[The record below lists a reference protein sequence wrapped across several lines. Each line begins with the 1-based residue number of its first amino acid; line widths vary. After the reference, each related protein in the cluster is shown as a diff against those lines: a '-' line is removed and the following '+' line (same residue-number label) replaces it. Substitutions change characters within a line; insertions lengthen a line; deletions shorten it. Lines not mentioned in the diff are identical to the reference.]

1 MDDVI
6 VGTTRYDVAAACR
19 QYGGP
24 SPTVYRI
31 FGGRHVSDS
40 HTFRMADNIADAEG
54 DWPRDPA
61 YFTVAADG
69 TFAPTKAAGGHW
81 GESILSGPAVA
92 GLAAWCL
99 ERDFGESGFLPA
111 RFTINLMRPARKEPV
126 QVTTRELRHGRR
138 ARYADCEVLQG
149 NDLVATAVV
158 VLYQQSEAPEG
169 QQWSPAVEFYP
180 PPEHEGD
187 ELVVGSDAAGWGEL
201 GARHQNVSRKRAYY
215 RGLDVI
221 AGQPATP
228 FVRAVVVA
236 EATTNMV
243 VNLGTDGIGY
253 INGGLTVL
261 LYRTP
266 RGEGLGVQGDRQ
278 FAAEGV
284 AIGSTT
290 LFDDDGPVGI
300 ASVTALANPA
310 AKINFTGTARN
321 DAPGAELYTGE
332 R

>member
-1 MDDVI
+1 MVDNE
-6 VGTTRYDVAAACR
+6 VG
-19 QYGGP
+19 
-24 SPTVYRI
+24 
-31 FGGRHVSDS
+31 
-40 HTFRMADNIADAEG
+40 AEE
-54 DWPRDPA
+54 DLARDPA
-61 YFTVAADG
+61 YFTIGADG
-69 TFAPTKAAGGHW
+69 SFAPTAAAGGHW

-92 GLAAWCL
+92 GLAAWSL

-111 RFTINLMRPARKEPV
+111 RFTINLMRPARKEPL
-126 QVTTRELRHGRR
+126 QVKTRALRHGRR
-138 ARYADCEVLQG
+138 ARYGDCEVLQG
-149 NDLVATAVV
+149 DDLVATAVV

-180 PPEHEGD
+180 PLDHEGD
-187 ELVVGSDAAGWGEL
+187 DLVVGSDAAGWGEL
-201 GARHQNVSRKRAYY
+201 VARHQNVSRKRAYY

-278 FAAEGV
+278 FAADGV

-300 ASVTALANPA
+300 ASITALANPA
-310 AKINFTGTARN
+310 ARINFTGTARN
-321 DAPGAELYTGE
+321 DAPGAELYTGGKDG
-332 R
+332 

>member
-1 MDDVI
+1 MAISDV
-6 VGTTRYDVAAACR
+6 DND
-19 QYGGP
+19 GGP
-24 SPTVYRI
+24 S
-31 FGGRHVSDS
+31 G
-40 HTFRMADNIADAEG
+40 
-54 DWPRDPA
+54 DPA
-61 YFTVAADG
+61 YFTIGADG
-69 TFAPTKAAGGHW
+69 SFTPTKAAGGHW

-92 GLAAWCL
+92 GLAAWAL
-99 ERDFGESGFLPA
+99 EREFGESGFLPA
-111 RFTINLMRPARKEPV
+111 RFTINLMRPARKEPL
-126 QVTTRELRHGRR
+126 QVKTRELRRGRR

-149 NDLVATAVV
+149 DDLVATAVV

-169 QQWSPAVEFYP
+169 QQWSPTVEFYP
-180 PPEHEGD
+180 PLDHEGD
-187 ELVVGSDAAGWGEL
+187 DLVVGSDAAGWGEL
-201 GARHQNVSRKRAYY
+201 GARHQNPSRKRAYY

-221 AGQPATP
+221 EGEPATP

-278 FAAEGV
+278 FAAGGV
-284 AIGSTT
+284 SIGSTT

-310 AKINFTGTARN
+310 AQINFTGTARN
-321 DAPGAELYTGE
+321 DAPGAELYSGGE
-332 R
+332 GA

>member
-1 MDDVI
+1 MTDSDADD
-6 VGTTRYDVAAACR
+6 D
-19 QYGGP
+19 GGP
-24 SPTVYRI
+24 S
-31 FGGRHVSDS
+31 
-40 HTFRMADNIADAEG
+40 A
-54 DWPRDPA
+54 DPA
-61 YFTVAADG
+61 YFTIGADG
-69 TFAPTKAAGGHW
+69 SFTPTKAAGGHW

-92 GLAAWCL
+92 GLAAWAL
-99 ERDFGESGFLPA
+99 EREFGESGFLPA
-111 RFTINLMRPARKEPV
+111 RFTINLMRPARKEPL
-126 QVTTRELRHGRR
+126 QVKTRELRRGRR

-149 NDLVATAVV
+149 DDLVATAVV

-169 QQWSPAVEFYP
+169 RQWSPTVEFYP
-180 PPEHEGD
+180 PLDHEGD
-187 ELVVGSDAAGWGEL
+187 DLVVGSDAAGWGEL
-201 GARHQNVSRKRAYY
+201 GARHQNPSRKRAYY

-221 AGQPATP
+221 EGEPATP
-228 FVRAVVVA
+228 FVRAVVVS

-278 FAAEGV
+278 FAAGGV
-284 AIGSTT
+284 SIGSTT

-310 AKINFTGTARN
+310 ARINFTGTARN
-321 DAPGAELYTGE
+321 DAPGAELYSGAE
-332 R
+332 GA

>member
-1 MDDVI
+1 MVDDDG
-6 VGTTRYDVAAACR
+6 GTHAD
-19 QYGGP
+19 P
-24 SPTVYRI
+24 S
-31 FGGRHVSDS
+31 G
-40 HTFRMADNIADAEG
+40 
-54 DWPRDPA
+54 DPA
-61 YFTVAADG
+61 YFTIGADG
-69 TFAPTKAAGGHW
+69 SFLPTTAAGGHW

-92 GLAAWCL
+92 GLAARSL
-99 ERDFGESGFLPA
+99 EREFGESGFLPA
-111 RFTINLMRPARKEPV
+111 RFTINLMRPARKEPLLV
-126 QVTTRELRHGRR
+126 KTRELRHGRR

-149 NDLVATAVV
+149 DDLVATAVV
-158 VLYQQSEAPEG
+158 VLYQQTEAPEG

-180 PPEHEGD
+180 PLDHEGD
-187 ELVVGSDAAGWGEL
+187 DLVVGSDAAGWGEL
-201 GARHQNVSRKRAYY
+201 GVRHQNVSRKRAYY

-221 AGQPATP
+221 AGEPATP

-243 VNLGTDGIGY
+243 INLGTDGIGY

-278 FAAEGV
+278 FAADGV
-284 AIGSTT
+284 AIGSAT
-290 LFDDDGPVGI
+290 LFDDAGPVGI

-321 DAPGAELYTGE
+321 DAPGAELYSGGE
-332 R
+332 GT

>member
-1 MDDVI
+1 MVEDNAHSEGD
-6 VGTTRYDVAAACR
+6 
-19 QYGGP
+19 
-24 SPTVYRI
+24 
-31 FGGRHVSDS
+31 VSDS
-40 HTFRMADNIADAEG
+40 
-54 DWPRDPA
+54 PA
-61 YFTVAADG
+61 YFTIGADG
-69 TFAPTKAAGGHW
+69 SFVPTKEAGGHW

-92 GLAAWCL
+92 GLAAWAL
-99 ERDFGESGFLPA
+99 EKEFGKSGFLPA
-111 RFTINLMRPARKEPV
+111 RFTINLMRPARKEPLHV
-126 QVTTRELRHGRR
+126 KTRELRHGRR

-149 NDLVATAVV
+149 EDLLATAVV

-169 QQWSPAVEFYP
+169 QQWSPEVEFYP
-180 PPEHEGD
+180 PMDHEGD

-201 GARHQNVSRKRAYY
+201 GARHQNASRKRAYY
-215 RGLDVI
+215 RGLDVV
-221 AGQPATP
+221 AGEPATP

-243 VNLGTDGIGY
+243 VNLGTGGIGY

-278 FAAEGV
+278 FAAGGV

-310 AKINFTGTARN
+310 ATIDFTGSARN
-321 DAPGAELYTGE
+321 DAPGAELYSGGQTPE
-332 R
+332 TSSE